1 MALMVTG
8 RSGALP
14 ASDTK
19 SFVGGLDNVRDV
31 VAENSRDVLPMRD
44 NIHRHFISLDT
55 SGSSVVVQVKRKVN
69 VVSGR
74 SGRLQRP
81 SLTIHLCSAAWRSVR
96 PGN

>member
-1 MALMVTG
+1 MG
-8 RSGALP
+8 E
-14 ASDTK
+14 
-19 SFVGGLDNVRDV
+19 LDNVRDV

-55 SGSSVVVQVKRKVN
+55 TVNFVAVQVKRKVN
-69 VVSGR
+69 VVSCR